1 MAKRNFGKGYKTS
14 RELVILLESRGL
26 IINDRQKAQLY
37 LESIG
42 YYGSVVIL
50 GGLSLVN
57 SLHAYTFASLK
68 RKKLISTT
76 PLNDAL
82 NALILALNASAAAFV
97 LLFTKKFRILS

>member
-1 MAKRNFGKGYKTS
+1 MEKPLGFSDAVASGSIKRISSFFLFIWDLS
-14 RELVILLESRGL
+14 LSHC
-26 IINDRQKAQLY
+26 
-37 LESIG
+37 
-42 YYGSVVIL
+42 YGSVVIL

>member
-1 MAKRNFGKGYKTS
+1 MKSLVAIDSKPCRN
-14 RELVILLESRGL
+14 
-26 IINDRQKAQLY
+26 
-37 LESIG
+37 ESIFRDVIALNQIPPNPQELQLSPK
-42 YYGSVVIL
+42 GSVVIL